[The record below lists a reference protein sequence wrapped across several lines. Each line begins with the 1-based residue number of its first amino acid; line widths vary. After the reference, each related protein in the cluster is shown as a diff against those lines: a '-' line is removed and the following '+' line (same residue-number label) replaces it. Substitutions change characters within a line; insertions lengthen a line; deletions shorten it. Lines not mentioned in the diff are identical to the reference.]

1 MIMKR
6 LVIFILSLLI
16 VSCQTVDR
24 DDSLA
29 IRYVQLPMLYNYMI
43 QTSPDALILQKQYN
57 ELKMQLDTPS
67 VNDTERK
74 ELVVKLQS
82 IADEM
87 DKQKKVFLT
96 DIQQAIA
103 TVAKRNGYTIVLGGG
118 DTVVY
123 AKDGYDITSEVLK
136 ELAALRL
143 QKSPAAR

>member
-1 MIMKR
+1 MKR